1 MKKSALLIAAIF
13 CMATGFATTY
23 TVSVGGMSFTPSTL
37 TVHPGDVINWVWS
50 DGTHTTTSTSV
61 PTGAATWNSNINSS
75 TTSFSYTP
83 TVIGTYQYQCTFHA
97 AMGMVG
103 TITVVNPT
111 NVSTVANSAGFSMYP
126 NPAKSILH
134 LQLPDNKLPVTIT
147 MTDLRGVVVLNKVY
161 SNVAEA
167 EVNLDGLNSG
177 LYIVNAVQGNKVCQ
191 QQLSVFH

>member
-13 CMATGFATTY
+13 CMATSFATTH
-23 TVSVGGMSFTPSTL
+23 TISVGGMSFTPATL
-37 TVHPGDVINWVWS
+37 TVHPGDVINWVWA

-83 TVIGTYQYQCTFHA
+83 TVIGTYQYQCSFHA

-103 TITVVNPT
+103 TITVVSAA
-111 NVSTVANSAGFSMYP
+111 NVSTVNNTMGFNMYP
-126 NPAKSILH
+126 NPAKSVLH

-147 MTDLRGVVVLNKVY
+147 MTDLRGVIVLHKVY

-177 LYIVNAVQGNKVCQ
+177 LYIVNAVQGNKVGQ